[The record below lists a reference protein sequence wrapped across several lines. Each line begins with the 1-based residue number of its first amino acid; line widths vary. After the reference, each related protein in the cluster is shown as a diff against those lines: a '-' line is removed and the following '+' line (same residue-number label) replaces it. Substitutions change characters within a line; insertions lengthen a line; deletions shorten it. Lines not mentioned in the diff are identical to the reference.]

1 MSRESVHFNIT
12 VRSYGGHI
20 RDESRQA
27 VKPVTIIRDTDIP
40 TPLTSD
46 DMIVRHDN
54 RRSPT
59 YNTKNWRK

>member
-12 VRSYGGHI
+12 VRSYGGDI
-20 RDESRQA
+20 RDENRQA
-27 VKPVTIIRDTDIP
+27 VKPVIDNQGHLIP